1 MLPAD
6 TLTRKAGLSTWE
18 EKIEELRMKQIKRK
32 IGPALNEG
40 EEFSGEVNNG

>member
-1 MLPAD
+1 V
-6 TLTRKAGLSTWE
+6 GE

-32 IGPALNEG
+32 SGSALNKG